1 MFINFL
7 LMKQLPTNYWRCT
20 AMNGTNK
27 PLFLQNKKLNETYYN
42 TPNPYINVPSCN
54 VNLLELSRY
63 AKKQKKKLID
73 LTADEVK
80 MFAI

>member
-1 MFINFL
+1 
-7 LMKQLPTNYWRCT
+7 
-20 AMNGTNK
+20 MNETNK

-42 TPNPYINVPSCN
+42 TPNPYVNAPSCN

-63 AKKQKKKLID
+63 AKKHKKKLID
-73 LTADEVK
+73 LTADEVA

>member
-1 MFINFL
+1 
-7 LMKQLPTNYWRCT
+7 
-20 AMNGTNK
+20 MNGTNK

-42 TPNPYINVPSCN
+42 TPNPY

-63 AKKQKKKLID
+63 AQKHKKKLID
-73 LTADEVK
+73 LTADEVA